1 MIAMTK
7 KTHVIGIL
15 NKNMKYSRRNSFI
28 LLDEE
33 KKEIRKLYEATTAS
47 ASGSYSQPMAWSE
60 DTVSPCEASALEAE
74 VEGEDNV
81 VDGSEELTID
91 VDELMGMIGLSEE
104 DEQERMRK
112 LHRDASSILEQSSE
126 GDVCLPCIEKSLGKY
141 SNKAQKIYN
150 TMEDIFK
157 DGEVTETEFMV
168 SMGKVLTELLN
179 ISYFDIPTI
188 GLKLYKCKD
197 DCQKLIE
204 KKLEDKKS
212 EDN

>member
-1 MIAMTK
+1 
-7 KTHVIGIL
+7 
-15 NKNMKYSRRNSFI
+15 MKYSRRNSFI

-33 KKEIRKLYEATTAS
+33 KKEIRKLNEATTAS
-47 ASGSYSQPMAWSE
+47 ASGTYSQPMAWS
-60 DTVSPCEASALEAE
+60 EASALEAE
-74 VEGEDNV
+74 VEGEDNI
-81 VDGSEELTID
+81 VDGSEGLTID

-104 DEQERMRK
+104 DEQARMRK
-112 LHRDASSILEQSSE
+112 LHRDASSIIEQSTE
-126 GDVCLPCIEKSLGKY
+126 VDLCLPCIEKSLGKY

-168 SMGKVLTELLN
+168 AMGKVLMELLN

-197 DCQKLIE
+197 DCQDKLGM
-204 KKLEDKKS
+204 S
-212 EDN
+212 

>member
-1 MIAMTK
+1 
-7 KTHVIGIL
+7 
-15 NKNMKYSRRNSFI
+15 
-28 LLDEE
+28 
-33 KKEIRKLYEATTAS
+33 
-47 ASGSYSQPMAWSE
+47 MAWSE

-74 VEGEDNV
+74 VEGEDNI
-81 VDGSEELTID
+81 VDGSEGLTID

-104 DEQERMRK
+104 DEQARMRK
-112 LHRDASSILEQSSE
+112 LHRDASSIIEQSTE
-126 GDVCLPCIEKSLGKY
+126 VDLCLPCIEKSLGKY

-168 SMGKVLTELLN
+168 AMGKVLMELLN

-197 DCQKLIE
+197 DCQDKLGM
-204 KKLEDKKS
+204 S
-212 EDN
+212 